1 MNYKKI
7 YNDLINSRKKLVRSK
22 KDNYYES
29 HHILPKCL
37 GGSDDKDNLVLLT
50 PREHYIAHWLLT
62 KIHPTNYK
70 IWFALGL
77 MTGMLS
83 PKANRQ
89 FSSRYYAKAKE
100 AYREAARI
108 RINTREHSPGKT
120 KKSRDKARNRML
132 TNNPIKKNDI
142 NHPKI
147 KPIKTI
153 NLHTGSIKYFLSGVL
168 ARKYF
173 NIPKSTW
180 KWCLRNTGGLMKK
193 YNIKVEYITKEE
205 YTLACQG

>member
-132 TNNPIKKNDI
+132 TNNPIKNNPEKNWTAK
-142 NHPKI
+142 PVKI
-147 KPIKTI
+147 IDLSNNKTY
-153 NLHTGSIKYFLSGVL
+153 YFEYGLKGM
-168 ARKYF
+168 RHF
-173 NIPKSTW
+173 NIPRGTW
-180 KWCLRNTGGLMKK
+180 KWCLKNTGGLMKK
-193 YNIKVEYITKEE
+193 YNVKVEYITKEE